1 MITLRSREFYFA
13 SVALAFS
20 SFLVFC
26 NLYSAQPILAE
37 FAKTYQ
43 VSITLSNW
51 IFAGASLGLS
61 LSLIPWALLADRFG
75 RRLMMMI
82 SLILTAILGI
92 ILYFADSV
100 SSWITLRVIQGVTL
114 GGLPAVAVAYI
125 SEEFEPRSITSVV
138 GSYIAANSLGG
149 ISGRLLGGF
158 LADHFGLN
166 MPMLFCGILA
176 VIGAL
181 LIIYCLP
188 KEQHFQK
195 QTLEFTNLKNNLCG
209 HIRNPKLWR
218 TFFIGG
224 LGFGV
229 FINLYSVVSLRLLSE
244 PYNFSTTQVSLLFL
258 CYLSGT
264 FAASLTGKLTQRYSS
279 LQGMFFGWC
288 VLIVGVLWLLVSSLP
303 LIIMGLLICSVGFFT
318 THALASGWVGKQAK
332 QARALASALY
342 LSFYYFGSSVVGF
355 YLIFLWR
362 HFAWHS
368 VILGSLV
375 LLTFIP
381 LCILGMRQVELQQRR
396 K

>member
-1 MITLRSREFYFA
+1 MITLRSREFYLA
-13 SVALAFS
+13 SFALAFS

-26 NLYSAQPILAE
+26 NLYSAQPILAD
-37 FAKTYQ
+37 FAKKYQ
-43 VSITLSNW
+43 VSITIANW

-61 LSLIPWALLADRFG
+61 LSLIPWALFADRFG

-82 SLILTAILGI
+82 SLGITAIIGI
-92 ILYFADSV
+92 ILYFVDSV
-100 SSWITLRVIQGVTL
+100 SAWIFFRVAQGVAL

-125 SEEFEPRSITSVV
+125 SEEFEPRSIASVV

-166 MPMLFCGILA
+166 MPMLFCGFLA
-176 VIGAL
+176 VIGVF

-188 KEQHFQK
+188 KEQHFQL
-195 QTLEFTNLKNNLCG
+195 QALQFDNLRKNLCG

-218 TFFIGG
+218 TYFIGG

-229 FINLYSVVSLRLLSE
+229 FINLYSVVSLRLINA
-244 PYNFSTTQVSLLFL
+244 PYDFSTTQVSLLFL

-264 FAASLTGKLTQRYSS
+264 FAASLTGKLTQRYSA
-279 LQGMFFGWC
+279 LRGMFLGWC
-288 VLIVGVLWLLVSSLP
+288 VLLIGVVCLMVSSLP
-303 LIIMGLLICSVGFFT
+303 LIIMALLICSIGFFT
-318 THALASGWVGKQAK
+318 THALASGWVGKQAQ

-342 LSFYYFGSSVVGF
+342 LSFYYFGSSMVGF

-362 HFAWHS
+362 HYSWAS
-368 VILGSLV
+368 VILGSIV
-375 LLTFIP
+375 LLSFIP
-381 LCILGMRQVELQQRR
+381 VCIWGMR
-396 K
+396 KSKS